1 MLGRD
6 GSRSSGMRRDV
17 SNRNK
22 GIGMPATGAEKAVGR
37 AKSRLRSGVPLVLAL
52 LCAGVMAWAGWAWW
66 SHRRYR
72 SSMDEINAEVAAGR
86 LGMAGRKL
94 EKLLAWKPD
103 SDEAAYLLGIC
114 ERGRGRMR
122 EAAAAWARV
131 APGSAYSERAI
142 LARMSLFLDSGQ
154 LAAAEQFINDTADDP
169 RNLGSA
175 VRVLLAPIYSQL
187 GRIEEAER
195 LIEARWEHLN
205 ETGEGTPD
213 KAIVLVRLLIEI
225 KWKGTP
231 VETIRGYL
239 DQTGRAAPQD
249 DRVWL
254 GRANLA
260 IRTGAYDEAERWL
273 NACLRARPEDV
284 AVWRARLRWGM
295 ATNKIDVVQQA
306 LTHLPAAE
314 SALAEIHRLKA
325 WLSAQRGDIEA
336 ERRELERVVAA
347 DPADIAALDRLGQLA
362 DQAGQRDRIATVV
375 AKKADIER
383 MRDRYI
389 KLYERNQPVRDA
401 VEMAHLAEQLGSAF
415 EARVF
420 LTVAIGED
428 PDREDL
434 RQDLQRVAKIPKMVA
449 KPGETLAGFLALDQF
464 SHP

>member
-1 MLGRD
+1 
-6 GSRSSGMRRDV
+6 
-17 SNRNK
+17 
-22 GIGMPATGAEKAVGR
+22 
-37 AKSRLRSGVPLVLAL
+37 
-52 LCAGVMAWAGWAWW
+52 
-66 SHRRYR
+66 
-72 SSMDEINAEVAAGR
+72 MDEIDAEVAAGR
-86 LGMAGRKL
+86 LGMAGRNL
-94 EKLLAWKPD
+94 ERLLTWKPD

-122 EAAAAWARV
+122 QAAAAWARV

-142 LARMSLFLDSGQ
+142 LASMSLFQDSGQ
-154 LAAAEQFINDTADDP
+154 LAAAEQFINDTAEDP

-175 VRVLLAPIYSQL
+175 VRVLLAPIYGQL

-195 LIEARWEHLN
+195 LIEARWEQLN

-213 KAIVLVRLLIEI
+213 KGIVLVRLHIEL

-260 IRTGAYDEAERWL
+260 IRTGDHDEAERWL
-273 NACLRARPEDV
+273 HACLRARPEDV

-295 ATNKIDVVQQA
+295 ETNRIDVVQQA
-306 LTHLPAAE
+306 LTHLPAEE
-314 SALAEIHRLKA
+314 SAPAEIHRLKA
-325 WLSAQRGDIEA
+325 WLSTQRGDIQA
-336 ERRELERVVAA
+336 ERRELERAVAA
-347 DPADIAALDRLGQLA
+347 DPADLAALDRLGQLS
-362 DQAGQRDRIATVV
+362 DQAGQRDPIAKVV
-375 AKKADIER
+375 GKKADIER
-383 MRDRYI
+383 MKERFI
-389 KLYERNQPVRDA
+389 KLHERNQPVRDA

-434 RQDLQRVAKIPKMVA
+434 RQDLQRVAKSPKMVA
-449 KPGETLAGFLALDQF
+449 KPGQTLAEFLARSALATPSSRDPALRAVRPPPAQQTR
-464 SHP
+464 SH